1 MGFWDKVKGE
11 LIDIVEWIDQTND
24 TLVSRFERY
33 GNEIKNGAKLVVRE
47 SQVAVFIN
55 EGELADV
62 FPPGTYTLE
71 TQNLPILSTLKG
83 WKHGFKSPFKAEV
96 YFVSTRMFKNMK
108 WGTPNVFYVRDQD
121 FGRVSLRA
129 FGTYTFKV
137 ADAAKFIK
145 DVSGTDGDFTTDE
158 VVGELR
164 SLIVTRFI
172 DSVGE
177 SGLSLLDFASNYKD
191 LSDFCEN
198 KLQEEFVDYGLE
210 VKKFLINSINLPE
223 ELQKKLDMGTG
234 MNMIGDMNKYQQMK
248 MADSMEAAANN
259 PGGGGGG
266 GGMENMFGMAI
277 MGQMM
282 QGGGMFGG
290 NQQQNQYQQQAP
302 PPPPMVQFFAVV
314 NGGQQ
319 GPFNLQQLS
328 QMAAQKAVTPDTMVW
343 KQGMANW
350 LQAKQ
355 VPELANIFAPAAPP
369 PPPPPP
375 PAPPQ

>member
-1 MGFWDKVKGE
+1 MGKLWDKLKGE

-24 TLVSRFERY
+24 TLVYRFQRY
-33 GNEIKNGAKLVVRE
+33 GNEIKNGAKLIVRE
-47 SQVAVFIN
+47 SQVGVFIN

-96 YFVSTRMFKNMK
+96 YFVSTRMFKSMK

-137 ADAAKFIK
+137 KDAAKFIK
-145 DVSGTDGDFTTDE
+145 EVSGTDGEFTTAE
-158 VVGELR
+158 VTDELR
-164 SLIVTRFI
+164 SLIITRFI
-172 DSVGE
+172 DSIGE

-191 LSDFCEN
+191 LSDFCSK
-198 KLQEEFVDYGLE
+198 KLQEEFVEYGLE

-266 GGMENMFGMAI
+266 GMENMFGMAM

-282 QGGGMFGG
+282 NKGGMMGG
-290 NQQQNQYQQQAP
+290 NQNQQQQYNQAP
-302 PPPPMVQFFAVV
+302 PPPVVQYFAVV

-319 GPFNLQQLS
+319 GPFGMQQLS
-328 QMAAQKAVTPDTMVW
+328 QMVAQKTITPETMVW
-343 KQGMANW
+343 KNGMANW
-350 LQAKQ
+350 SAANS
-355 VPELANIFAPAAPP
+355 VPELAGLFMPATPP

-375 PAPPQ
+375 M

>member
-11 LIDIVEWIDQTND
+11 LIDIVEWIDDSND
-24 TLVSRFERY
+24 TLVYRFERY
-33 GNEIKNGAKLVVRE
+33 GNEIKNGAKLIVRE

-55 EGELADV
+55 QGELADV

-71 TQNLPILSTLKG
+71 TENLPILSTLKG

-96 YFVSTRMFKNMK
+96 YFVSTTMFKNMK

-137 ADAAKFIK
+137 TDAPKFIK
-145 DVSGTDGDFTTDE
+145 EVSGTDGEFTTDE

-172 DSVGE
+172 DSIGE

-191 LSDFCEN
+191 LSDFCEK
-198 KLQEEFVDYGLE
+198 KLQEEFVDYGLK
-210 VKKFLINSINLPE
+210 VSKFLINSINLPE

-248 MADSMEAAANN
+248 SADSMEAAANN
-259 PGGGGGG
+259 PGSGQ
-266 GGMENMFGMAI
+266 GGMENMFGMA
-277 MGQMM
+277 MMSQMM
-282 QGGGMFGG
+282 NQGMGM
-290 NQQQNQYQQQAP
+290 NKQQQQQQYNQPAP
-302 PPPPMVQFFAVV
+302 PPPPPTVQFFAVV
-314 NGGQQ
+314 NGQQ
-319 GPFNLQQLS
+319 KGPFSMDQLS
-328 QMAAQKAVTPDTMVW
+328 QMATQKAITPDTLVW
-343 KQGMANW
+343 KQGMSNW
-350 LQAKQ
+350 SAAKS
-355 VPELANIFAPAAPP
+355 VPELANIFAPSAPP
-369 PPPPPP
+369 PPPPPS
-375 PAPPQ
+375 Q

>member
-1 MGFWDKVKGE
+1 MGLWGKIKGE
-11 LIDIVEWIDQTND
+11 FIDIIEWIDQSND
-24 TLVSRFERY
+24 TLAYRFERY

-62 FPPGTYTLE
+62 FPPGTYSLE
-71 TQNLPILSTLKG
+71 TKNLPLLSTLKG
-83 WKHGFKSPFKAEV
+83 WKHGFNSPFKAEV
-96 YFVSTRMFKNMK
+96 YFVSTKMFKNMK

-129 FGTYTFKV
+129 FGSYTFKV

-145 DVSGTDGDFTTDE
+145 DVSGTDGEFTTDE

-164 SLIVTRFI
+164 SLIVTSFI
-172 DSVGE
+172 DAVGE

-191 LSDFCEN
+191 LSNFCE
-198 KLQEEFVDYGLE
+198 KQLQTEFVDYGLE
-210 VKKFLINSINLPE
+210 IKKFLINSINLPE

-234 MNMIGDMNKYQQMK
+234 MNMIGDMNKYSQMK

-259 PGGGGGG
+259 PGGAGGG

-282 QGGGMFGG
+282 QGGGFGG
-290 NQQQNQYQQQAP
+290 QQNQNQYQQPATPP
-302 PPPPMVQFFAVV
+302 PPPPMAQFFVSI
-314 NGGQQ
+314 GGQQQ
-319 GPFNLQQLS
+319 GPFGIPQLQQ
-328 QMAAQKAVTPDTMVW
+328 MKAQNSLTPDTLVW
-343 KQGMANW
+343 KQGMASW
-350 LQAKQ
+350 LAAKQ
-355 VPELANIFAPAAPP
+355 VPELANLFAAAVP

-375 PAPPQ
+375 PA